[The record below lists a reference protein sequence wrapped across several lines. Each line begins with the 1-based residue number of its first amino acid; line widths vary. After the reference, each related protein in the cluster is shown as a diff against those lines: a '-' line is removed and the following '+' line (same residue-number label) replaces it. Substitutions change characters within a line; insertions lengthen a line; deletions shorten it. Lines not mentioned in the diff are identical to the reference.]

1 MNKKDIVVDKS
12 KKLLEIIT
20 DAGFSYSRANK
31 MLRNKDV
38 RLNGKVCK
46 ENVKVE
52 LGNVVTIF
60 FKDEA
65 KKYEIVFENLDCLI
79 INKFSNT
86 EVNEE
91 FSKTLGVFLVHRLDR
106 NTEGLLVLAKNENA
120 KIKLENAFKNHLV
133 RKFYL
138 AEVVGRMEVDKMFSA
153 YLIKDSEKS
162 IVKIYPNKVKN
173 SVLIQTKIKTLKAN
187 DESSLLEV
195 EIISGKTHQI
205 RAHLAFLGHAIIGDG
220 KYGKRED
227 LKKFKLSKQCLFA
240 YKLIFGQVG
249 LQDLDGKEFK
259 ILPDFVKNIT
269 NLNL

>member
-12 KKLLEIIT
+12 KKILEIIT
-20 DAGFSYSRANK
+20 DAGFSYSAANK

-38 RLNGKVCK
+38 KLDGKVCK

-52 LGNVVTIF
+52 IGSVVTFF

-65 KKYEIVFENLDCLI
+65 KKHEVVFESDNCLI

-86 EVNEE
+86 EVNDE
-91 FSKTLGVFLVHRLDR
+91 FAKELGVFLVHRLDR
-106 NTEGLLVLAKNENA
+106 NTEGFLVLAKNENA
-120 KIKLENAFKNHLV
+120 KMKLENAFKNHLI

-138 AEVVGRMEVDKMFSA
+138 TEVVGRMEVDKMFSA
-153 YLIKDSEKS
+153 YLVKDSENS
-162 IVKIYPNKVKN
+162 MVKVYPNKVKN

-220 KYGKRED
+220 KYGRRED
-227 LKKFKLSKQCLFA
+227 LKKFKLTKQRLFA
-240 YKLIFGQVG
+240 YKLIFGQIG
-249 LQDLDGKEFK
+249 LPELDGKEFK
-259 ILPDFVKNIT
+259 ILPDFVKNIP
-269 NLNL
+269 NLHL